1 VPSSVA
7 EWAAVV
13 LALAYVLLATRQ
25 SRWCWLP
32 AAASSAIYL
41 TLFFDA
47 RLPMQA
53 LLNGY
58 YVLMAGYGWLAWGA
72 QGGAQVLRVTSWPRA
87 RHAALL
93 AVLTAGSLLYSS
105 LVEDARGPWLT
116 FADAWVAAGSV
127 VATWLMARKVLEN
140 WLYWVLFDLAAMV
153 LYWSQDFAATTGL
166 YFVYVVLAVR
176 GYLAWRRDAT
186 SDGVAPA

>member
-1 VPSSVA
+1 MPSSVA
-7 EWAAVV
+7 EWIAVA

-41 TLFFDA
+41 VLFFDA

-53 LLNGY
+53 VLNGY

-72 QGGAQVLRVTSWPRA
+72 PGGSQALRVTRWPPA

-93 AVLTAGSLLYSS
+93 GSLTLASLLYSA

-140 WLYWVLFDLAAMV
+140 WLYWVLFDLAAVM
-153 LYWSQDFAATTGL
+153 LYWSQDFAATSGL
-166 YFVYVVLAVR
+166 YLIYVALSVR
-176 GYLAWRRDAT
+176 GYLAWRRDPA
-186 SDGVAPA
+186 SDRVAGE